1 MERAMH
7 DCDVIIS
14 VYLISTFRLNSDE
27 EKNMKTILSTS
38 NAVTNYCSNAV
49 VTDYTDGNKR
59 SGIRFSTAKG
69 RGRFLEAYE
78 LKDGRYNIWCKDL
91 TLLLALTGAL
101 EKDVKVHEKDT
112 LKYSITVAKEMIE
125 AAVGTAKKAEPK
137 AKAAPA
143 KKTAAKKAAT
153 TKR

>member
-1 MERAMH
+1 
-7 DCDVIIS
+7 
-14 VYLISTFRLNSDE
+14 
-27 EKNMKTILSTS
+27 MKAILSTS
-38 NAVTNYCSNAV
+38 SAVTNYCANAV

-91 TLLLALTGAL
+91 TLLLALTGAV

-112 LKYSITVAKEMIE
+112 LKYSITISKEKIE
-125 AAVGTAKKAEPK
+125 AAVGTAKKAAEPK

-143 KKTAAKKAAT
+143 KKAAQTKKAAT